1 MDFQAFEKWIENL
14 SEVDLVFLQRHKEW
28 KKEYKKMQETGV
40 LSKGFV
46 EKTMEV
52 LEDGS
57 ESET

>member
-1 MDFQAFEKWIENL
+1 MDFQAFEKWIKNL
-14 SEVDLVFLQRHKEW
+14 SEADRAFLERHKEW
-28 KKEYKKMQETGV
+28 KKEYRKIQEVGV
-40 LSKGFV
+40 LSNGFA